1 MSSTEKALTDQ
12 PHRRF
17 RFSGP
22 QPIWVWLLGF
32 LVLVIALAV
41 MFTMISKR
49 KQPPAQRSA
58 AVVTVSVQKAK
69 SGSVPNLLYVSGT
82 ISATDPLTI
91 GAEANGLQI
100 EQVLVEEGTYVR
112 RGQVLAVLDS
122 SILTAQLHAA
132 QARLA
137 GSQANV
143 TKAVQPNRATD
154 IGELR
159 AAYDQALAD
168 IQQRTAQLR
177 LAEATLN
184 NARGQAQRYVGLYQS
199 GGVSQEQA
207 EQMVT
212 TARTARASVIA
223 AQEALR
229 MSTFAARQAQQRLTE
244 SIAGGRREDV
254 IIAAAT
260 SRENAASVE
269 QLRAQLA
276 QTVVRAPDD
285 GLITKRDAHIGDIAT
300 TGKALFQMVRRGSME
315 LRAQVTQ
322 QDLANIRPGQA
333 AAVTDGVRTSTG
345 SVTMITPAFETTTRL
360 GTVRIQLNGNNGFLP
375 GMFAKANVNTG
386 AVTAILVPGP
396 AVQGDVDNYYVFILD
411 KNNIARMRRVV
422 IRGRSPEFIQVVS
435 GLKAGEPVIVD
446 GAGFLSDGDTVRLG
460 K

>member
-1 MSSTEKALTDQ
+1 
-12 PHRRF
+12 
-17 RFSGP
+17 
-22 QPIWVWLLGF
+22 
-32 LVLVIALAV
+32 
-41 MFTMISKR
+41 
-49 KQPPAQRSA
+49 
-58 AVVTVSVQKAK
+58 
-69 SGSVPNLLYVSGT
+69 
-82 ISATDPLTI
+82 
-91 GAEANGLQI
+91 
-100 EQVLVEEGTYVR
+100 
-112 RGQVLAVLDS
+112 
-122 SILTAQLHAA
+122 
-132 QARLA
+132 
-137 GSQANV
+137 
-143 TKAVQPNRATD
+143 
-154 IGELR
+154 
-159 AAYDQALAD
+159 
-168 IQQRTAQLR
+168 
-177 LAEATLN
+177 
-184 NARGQAQRYVGLYQS
+184 
-199 GGVSQEQA
+199 
-207 EQMVT
+207 
-212 TARTARASVIA
+212 
-223 AQEALR
+223 
-229 MSTFAARQAQQRLTE
+229 LTE

-333 AAVTDGVRTSTG
+333 AVVTDGVRTSTG